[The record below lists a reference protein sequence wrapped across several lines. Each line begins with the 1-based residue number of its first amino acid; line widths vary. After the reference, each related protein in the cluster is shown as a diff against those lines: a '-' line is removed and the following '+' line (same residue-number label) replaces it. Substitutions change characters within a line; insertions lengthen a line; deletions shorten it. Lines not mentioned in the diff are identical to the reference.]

1 MAIQSLYGDEQFNPN
16 FNSIT
21 QVFEATHKR
30 EWGAWERSP
39 LMHRSFISFRYGGK
53 NIEDFGL
60 IAIFRDDRL
69 NKNLYSE
76 FDDSVTEY
84 ETLDG
89 QFYWGTSLKAN
100 QLTFNLATD
109 GITEDELNEF
119 TMWFKPGTIRELIL
133 AEHPNRGIRA
143 RVSAPPQI
151 SMIPF
156 EKPISFTLDSITYST
171 STTLYKGDVVLSF
184 VMDEPYWYAINNYL
198 DNYYFD
204 VNDKFGSMCNTRQ
217 GHDYYRVVLQ
227 DKDCLKVIAEDY
239 IPHISAI
246 VVNNMLLGDNKRV
259 NLNYSIIA
267 PDSVSQT
274 NAEYNGVITAAIDR
288 DDTSAVQ
295 EGIVATV
302 TSDSGANLTSS
313 SPLYLYYS
321 GTAPSKPIIQFTL
334 TPSINDNGYINL
346 PANSYTDSTTP
357 YNYLKIGTAEMRF
370 TTPAIYTGYNQA
382 IDIIRH
388 CSLNTSI
395 YDIEALL
402 KVGVN
407 EYYSRTFALMCLK
420 MLVNVGTDAGIET
433 STMSINDL
441 NIFIAAFKNKM
452 QYFYLNNSGTQDNMS
467 ATFRFNTKTGEAT
480 GAFNIRTVEVTTV
493 QNSITNNP
501 VNLIEENVGD
511 MLRSSFIVIDGRNH
525 LGIDGFITASDCL
538 EITTDCSELTNLS
551 IEYKNMYY

>member
-39 LMHRSFISFRYGGK
+39 LMRRSFISFRYGGK

-69 NKNLYSE
+69 NKNVYSE

-109 GITEDELNEF
+109 GMTEYELNEF

-133 AEHPNRGIRA
+133 AEHPNRGIKA
-143 RVSAPPQI
+143 RVSASPQI

-156 EKPISFTLDSITYST
+156 EEPISFTLDSTTYST
-171 STTLYKGDVVLSF
+171 STTLYKGDILLSF
-184 VMDEPYWYAINNYL
+184 VMDDPYWYAINNYL

-204 VNDKFGSMCNTRQ
+204 VDDKFGSMCNTRQ
-217 GHDYYRVVLQ
+217 DHNYCQVVLQ

-239 IPHISAI
+239 IPHISAV

-267 PDSVSQT
+267 PDNVSQT
-274 NAEYNGVITAAIDR
+274 NEEYNGVITAAIDM
-288 DDTSAVQ
+288 DNTSELQ
-295 EGIVATV
+295 EGTVATV
-302 TSDSGANLTSS
+302 TSNSGANLTSS

-321 GTAPSKPIIQFTL
+321 GTAPSKPIIRFTL

-346 PANSYTDSTTP
+346 PANSYTDSITP

-382 IDIIRH
+382 IDIILH
-388 CSLNTSI
+388 CSLHDSI

-402 KVGVN
+402 KTGVN
-407 EYYSRTFALMCLK
+407 EYYSRAFAIMCLRA
-420 MLVNVGTDAGIET
+420 MIAASGTGINT
-433 STMSINDL
+433 STMSISDL
-441 NIFIAAFKNKM
+441 GQFITAFKTRM
-452 QYFYLNNSGTQDNMS
+452 QNFYLNNNGTQNNMS
-467 ATFRFNTKTGEAT
+467 ATFEFNTRTGEAI
-480 GAFNIRTVEVTTV
+480 GIFNIRTTDNNVA
-493 QNSITNNP
+493 SIT
-501 VNLIEENVGD
+501 ENVGD
-511 MLRSSFIVIDGRNH
+511 MLRSSFIVINERNH
-525 LGIDGFITASDCL
+525 PGADGFIAASDCL
-538 EITTDCSELTNLS
+538 EIATDCSQLTNLS